1 MLRYLCVY
9 PVSAASV
16 VNVAGVIP
24 RPAPLPWRL
33 AAGLGHQ
40 QGRVRGTPGT
50 VSPVQV
56 GLTAA
61 ALELKQQS
69 QDNQG
74 GVG

>member
-1 MLRYLCVY
+1 MEPVPAACV
-9 PVSAASV
+9 VD
-16 VNVAGVIP
+16 VAGVVP
-24 RPAPLPWRL
+24 HPAPLTRGL
-33 AAGLGHQ
+33 AAGVGHQ
-40 QGRVRGTPGT
+40 QGRVGGPPGT